1 MNRKPH
7 TLTWQF
13 YGLARPQLR
22 GGTLNGTMSSKRTRD
37 KGSLSQIMIEIVE
50 ANTDELITEAKE
62 LFQEYAESLG
72 FDLCF
77 QNFEQELAAF
87 PGQYSPPRGRLFL
100 AVSENH
106 PMGCV
111 ALRDFE
117 MNICEMKRLYVR
129 PDFRGQR
136 VGRLL
141 AETVINAAK
150 EIGYDRMRLDTV
162 PSMKTANILYNCLG
176 FQEIEPYRLN
186 PIEGASYLELRLT

>member
-1 MNRKPH
+1 
-7 TLTWQF
+7 
-13 YGLARPQLR
+13 
-22 GGTLNGTMSSKRTRD
+22 
-37 KGSLSQIMIEIVE
+37 MIEIIE
-50 ANTDELITEAKE
+50 ANTDDLIAAAKE

-77 QNFEQELAAF
+77 QNFEQELADF

-100 AVSENH
+100 AVSDRH

-111 ALRDFE
+111 ALRDSE

-141 AETVINAAK
+141 AETVINAAND
-150 EIGYDRMRLDTV
+150 IGYDCMRLDTI
-162 PSMKTANILYNCLG
+162 PSMKRANLLYKSLG
-176 FQEIEPYRLN
+176 FKEIEAYRPN
-186 PIEGASYLELRLT
+186 PIEGALYLELVLK